1 MKKEA
6 ELGRGVI
13 VFIILAVLTGVEY
26 GVAITTQAWGA
37 LFVMALLKAS
47 LVLQYYM
54 HVGRLTAGEGG
65 H

>member
-6 ELGRGVI
+6 ELGRGVVI
-13 VFIILAVLTGVEY
+13 FILLAVLTGVEF
-26 GVAITTQAWGA
+26 GIALATQAWSA
-37 LFVMALLKAS
+37 LFVLALLKAS

-54 HVGRLTAGEGG
+54 HIGRLGSDDGG

>member
-6 ELGRGVI
+6 ELGRGVVI
-13 VFIILAVLTGVEY
+13 FILLAVLTGVEF
-26 GVAITTQAWGA
+26 GIALATQAWSA
-37 LFVMALLKAS
+37 LFVLALLKAS

-54 HVGRLTAGEGG
+54 HLSRVTSGDGG